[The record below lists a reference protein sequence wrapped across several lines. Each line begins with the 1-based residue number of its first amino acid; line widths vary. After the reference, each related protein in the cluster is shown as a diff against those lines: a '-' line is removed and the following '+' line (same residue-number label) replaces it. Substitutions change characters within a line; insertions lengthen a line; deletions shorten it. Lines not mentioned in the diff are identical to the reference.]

1 MGNPPTH
8 LPGSLRHSPR
18 GSLETG
24 IGVCGQG
31 GNRGH
36 LCLLHPHSLVCPG
49 TRWKQFTW
57 CWWCQGLRLTVAW
70 TSRSPEALAR
80 AVGLRPQA
88 PTLSFLLVSLPGG
101 SLLGLLSHLF
111 TVNLSLYLEDSN
123 RRWVHLTHLIT
134 SSLDVQCPWGSFLQ
148 ELQLWGSPFGIPDH
162 STSDSGKQ
170 EYG

>member
-49 TRWKQFTW
+49 TRWKQFTR

-70 TSRSPEALAR
+70 TSCSPEALAR
-80 AVGLRPQA
+80 TVGLRPQA
-88 PTLSFLLVSLPGG
+88 PTLSFLLVFPSRWVPVRAAKSLVYGELEPVLRGQQQEMGSSDTPNHLLPGCAV
-101 SLLGLLSHLF
+101 SLGKLSARITALG
-111 TVNLSLYLEDSN
+111 V
-123 RRWVHLTHLIT
+123 
-134 SSLDVQCPWGSFLQ
+134 P
-148 ELQLWGSPFGIPDH
+148 LWDPRS
-162 STSDSGKQ
+162 
-170 EYG
+170 